1 MTRVGILVFEQ
12 VDLLDSGGPY
22 EVFLTAGRL
31 AMRSGGEN
39 PFEVVTIGVD
49 DQPVTAYGGLRLLP
63 ELTID
68 QVERL
73 DVLVVPGAIAI
84 DDVLADD
91 NLRQAIDVLVS
102 RSGVTTSVC
111 TGAFIL
117 ADHGLLEGRGWTT
130 HWEDVALLAE
140 RIGESGA
147 TRGTRWVDS
156 GEVVTSAG
164 LSSGIAM
171 ALHLVERFAGRDL
184 ARRTARQIEYDWDP
198 TGARP
203 GG

>member
-117 ADHGLLEGRGWTT
+117 ADHGLLEDRGWTT

-140 RIGESGA
+140 RIGEAGA